1 MMRVSMSGERGSIV
15 TDYQRLAFLVTVTP
29 KDRWEDTCV
38 AWVESRGQKCGKER
52 SEGFLCPLHTKV
64 AKRRLEKRQAK
75 ETAYLA
81 RKQMYHIANRK
92 QWQEQLAK
100 VDAEIERRTGVLTT
114 DRAAYGGVGVP
125 VIEKHNQRQFSD
137 SNVERVGELIRQ
149 KKDLEQK
156 LRGIH
161 GA

>member
-1 MMRVSMSGERGSIV
+1 MSDLS
-15 TDYQRLAFLVTVTP
+15 LALQVALDNQ
-29 KDRWEDTCV
+29 KNWKEGCV
-38 AWVESRGQKCGKER
+38 AWVESRGDKCGKTR
-52 SEGFLCPLHTKV
+52 SEGFLCPMHTKV
-64 AKRRLEKRQAK
+64 AQRRLDKRKTK
-75 ETAYLA
+75 EAAYLE
-81 RKQMYHIANRK
+81 RKRKYHEANRE
-92 QWQEQLAK
+92 QWEEKLAK

-125 VIEKHNQRQFSD
+125 AIEKHNQRQFSD
-137 SNVERVGELIRQ
+137 SNVERVGELMRQ

>member
-1 MMRVSMSGERGSIV
+1 MA
-15 TDYQRLAFLVTVTP
+15 DYQRLAFLVTVTP
-29 KDRWEDTCV
+29 KDLWGDTCV

-52 SEGFLCPLHTKV
+52 SEGFLCPMHTKV

-125 VIEKHNQRQFSD
+125 AIEKHNLRQFSD
-137 SNVERVGELIRQ
+137 SNVERVGELMRQ

>member
-1 MMRVSMSGERGSIV
+1 MSDLS
-15 TDYQRLAFLVTVTP
+15 LALQVALDNQ
-29 KDRWEDTCV
+29 KNWKEGCV
-38 AWVESRGQKCGKER
+38 AWVESRGDKCGKTR
-52 SEGFLCPLHTKV
+52 SEGFLCPMHTKV
-64 AKRRLEKRQAK
+64 AQRRLDKRKAK
-75 ETAYLA
+75 EAAYLE
-81 RKQMYHIANRK
+81 RKRKYHEANRE
-92 QWQEQLAK
+92 QWEEKLAK

-125 VIEKHNQRQFSD
+125 AVARHNQRQFSD
-137 SNVERVGELIRQ
+137 SNVERVGELLRQ

>member
-1 MMRVSMSGERGSIV
+1 M
-15 TDYQRLAFLVTVTP
+15 DKHQQLAILVTVTP
-29 KDRWEDTCV
+29 KESWGDTCV
-38 AWVESRGQKCGKER
+38 AWVESRGEQCGKTR
-52 SEGFLCPLHTKV
+52 SEGFLCQMHTKV
-64 AKRRLEKRQAK
+64 AQRRLDKHKAK
-75 ETAYLA
+75 EAAYLA
-81 RKQMYHIANRK
+81 RKQRYHIANRK
-92 QWQEQLAK
+92 QWQERLAK

-125 VIEKHNQRQFSD
+125 AIEKHNLRQFSD
-137 SNVERVGELIRQ
+137 SNVERVGELMRQ

>member
-1 MMRVSMSGERGSIV
+1 MGSHH
-15 TDYQRLAFLVTVTP
+15 QLAFLVTITP
-29 KDRWEDTCV
+29 KDRWGDTCV
-38 AWVESRGQKCGKER
+38 AWVESRGEQCGKMR
-52 SEGFLCPLHTKV
+52 SEGFLCPMHTKV
-64 AKRRLEKRQAK
+64 AQRRLDKRKAK
-75 ETAYLA
+75 EAAYLA
-81 RKQMYHIANRK
+81 RKQRYHIANRK

-125 VIEKHNQRQFSD
+125 AIEKHNLRQFSD
-137 SNVERVGELIRQ
+137 SNVERVGELMRQ
-149 KKDLEQK
+149 KEDLEQK

>member
-1 MMRVSMSGERGSIV
+1 M

-29 KDRWEDTCV
+29 KDNWGDTCV

-52 SEGFLCPLHTKV
+52 SEGFLCPMHTKV

-114 DRAAYGGVGVP
+114 DRAAYGGVGVLA
-125 VIEKHNQRQFSD
+125 IEKHNQRQLSD
-137 SNVERVGELIRQ
+137 SNVERVGELLRQ

-156 LRGIH
+156 LRGMH

>member
-1 MMRVSMSGERGSIV
+1 M
-15 TDYQRLAFLVTVTP
+15 DNHHQLAILVTITP
-29 KDRWEDTCV
+29 KDRWGDTYV
-38 AWVESRGQKCGKER
+38 AWVESRGEQCGKTR
-52 SEGFLCPLHTKV
+52 SEGFLCPMHAKV
-64 AKRRLEKRQAK
+64 AQRRLDKRKAK
-75 ETAYLA
+75 EAAYLA
-81 RKQMYHIANRK
+81 RKQRYHIANRK
-92 QWQEQLAK
+92 QWQERLAK

-125 VIEKHNQRQFSD
+125 AIEKHNLRQFSD
-137 SNVERVGELIRQ
+137 SNVGRVGELMRQ

>member
-1 MMRVSMSGERGSIV
+1 M

-29 KDRWEDTCV
+29 KDNWGDTCV

-52 SEGFLCPLHTKV
+52 SEGFLCPMHTKV

-92 QWQEQLAK
+92 QWQERLAK

-125 VIEKHNQRQFSD
+125 AIEKHNQRQLSD
-137 SNVERVGELIRQ
+137 SNVERVGELLRQ

-156 LRGIH
+156 LRGMH

>member
-1 MMRVSMSGERGSIV
+1 MRVSMSGERGLIV
-15 TDYQRLAFLVTVTP
+15 TNHQHLAFLVTITP
-29 KDRWEDTCV
+29 KDRWGDTCV
-38 AWVESRGQKCGKER
+38 AWVESRGEQCGKTR
-52 SEGFLCPLHTKV
+52 SEGFLCPTHTKV
-64 AKRRLEKRQAK
+64 AQRRLEKRQAK
-75 ETAYLA
+75 EAAYLA
-81 RKQMYHIANRK
+81 RKQRYYIANRK

-125 VIEKHNQRQFSD
+125 AIEKHNLRQFSD
-137 SNVERVGELIRQ
+137 SNVERVGELMRQ

>member
-1 MMRVSMSGERGSIV
+1 MA
-15 TDYQRLAFLVTVTP
+15 DYQRLAFLVTVTP
-29 KDRWEDTCV
+29 KDRWGDTCV

-52 SEGFLCPLHTKV
+52 SEGFLCPMHTKV

-75 ETAYLA
+75 ETADLA

-125 VIEKHNQRQFSD
+125 AIEKHNLRQFSD
-137 SNVERVGELIRQ
+137 SNVERVGELMRQ

>member
-1 MMRVSMSGERGSIV
+1 M
-15 TDYQRLAFLVTVTP
+15 DA
-29 KDRWEDTCV
+29 
-38 AWVESRGQKCGKER
+38 
-52 SEGFLCPLHTKV
+52 
-64 AKRRLEKRQAK
+64 RQA
-75 ETAYLA
+75 
-81 RKQMYHIANRK
+81 MYHIANRK

-114 DRAAYGGVGVP
+114 DRAAHGGVGVP
-125 VIEKHNQRQFSD
+125 AIEKHNQRQFSD
-137 SNVERVGELIRQ
+137 SNVERVGELLRQ

>member
-1 MMRVSMSGERGSIV
+1 M

-29 KDRWEDTCV
+29 KDNWGDTCV

-52 SEGFLCPLHTKV
+52 SEGFLCPMHTKV

-125 VIEKHNQRQFSD
+125 AIEKHNQRQLSD
-137 SNVERVGELIRQ
+137 SNVERVGELLRQ

-156 LRGIH
+156 LRGMH

>member
-1 MMRVSMSGERGSIV
+1 M

-125 VIEKHNQRQFSD
+125 AIEKHNQRQFSD
-137 SNVERVGELIRQ
+137 SNVERVGELMRQ
-149 KKDLEQK
+149 KKGLEQK

>member
-1 MMRVSMSGERGSIV
+1 M

-29 KDRWEDTCV
+29 KDNWGDTCV

-52 SEGFLCPLHTKV
+52 SEGFLCPMHTKV

-125 VIEKHNQRQFSD
+125 AIEKHNQRQLSD
-137 SNVERVGELIRQ
+137 SNVERVGELLRQ
-149 KKDLEQK
+149 KEDLEQK

>member
-1 MMRVSMSGERGSIV
+1 MA
-15 TDYQRLAFLVTVTP
+15 DYQRLAFLVTVTP
-29 KDRWEDTCV
+29 KDRWGDTCV
-38 AWVESRGQKCGKER
+38 AWVESRGQKCGKDR
-52 SEGFLCPLHTKV
+52 SEGFLCPMHTKV

-81 RKQMYHIANRK
+81 RKQMHHIANRK

-125 VIEKHNQRQFSD
+125 AIEKHNLRQFSD
-137 SNVERVGELIRQ
+137 SNVERVGELMRQ

>member
-1 MMRVSMSGERGSIV
+1 MG
-15 TDYQRLAFLVTVTP
+15 DHHQLAILVTVTP
-29 KDRWEDTCV
+29 KERWGDTCV
-38 AWVESRGQKCGKER
+38 AWVESRGEKCGKPR
-52 SEGFLCPLHTKV
+52 SEGFLCAMHVKV
-64 AKRRLEKRQAK
+64 AQRRLGKRKAK
-75 ETAYLA
+75 EAAYLA

-125 VIEKHNQRQFSD
+125 AIEKHNQRQLSD
-137 SNVERVGELIRQ
+137 SNVERVGELLRQ
-149 KKDLEQK
+149 KRDLEQK
-156 LRGIH
+156 LRGMH

>member
-1 MMRVSMSGERGSIV
+1 MSDRS
-15 TDYQRLAFLVTVTP
+15 LALQVALDNQ
-29 KDRWEDTCV
+29 KNWKEGCV
-38 AWVESRGQKCGKER
+38 AWVESRGDKCGKTR
-52 SEGFLCPLHTKV
+52 SEGFLCPMHTKV
-64 AKRRLEKRQAK
+64 AQRRLDKRKTK
-75 ETAYLA
+75 EAAYLE
-81 RKQMYHIANRK
+81 RKRKYHEANRE
-92 QWQEQLAK
+92 QWEEKLAK

-125 VIEKHNQRQFSD
+125 AIEKHNQRQFSD
-137 SNVERVGELIRQ
+137 SNVERVGELMRQ

>member
-1 MMRVSMSGERGSIV
+1 MRTKTSDLS
-15 TDYQRLAFLVTVTP
+15 LALQVAL
-29 KDRWEDTCV
+29 DNQNNWQDGCV
-38 AWVESRGQKCGKER
+38 AWLESRGEQCGKTR
-52 SEGFLCPLHTKV
+52 SEGFLCPMHTKV
-64 AKRRLEKRQAK
+64 AQRRLDKRKAK
-75 ETAYLA
+75 EAAYLE
-81 RKQMYHIANRK
+81 RKKKYHEANREK
-92 QWQEQLAK
+92 WEQQLSK

-125 VIEKHNQRQFSD
+125 AIEKHNLRQFSD